1 MTEKKLIVQEITV
14 EQLEL
19 LLSNSIEK
27 ALKQN
32 LTLETKQD
40 EELLSREEASK
51 FLKIDI
57 STLWSWTK
65 KGKINVY
72 GIGSRRYY
80 KKSELIQSLILEIN

>member
-32 LTLETKQD
+32 LTFENKQD

-72 GIGSRRYY
+72 GIGSRKYY
-80 KKSELIQSLILEIN
+80 KKSELIESLTLEIN

>member
-1 MTEKKLIVQEITV
+1 MIEKKLIVQEITI
-14 EQLEL
+14 EHLEL
-19 LLSNSIEK
+19 LLSNTIDK
-27 ALKQN
+27 VLKQN
-32 LTLETKQD
+32 LQIENKQ
-40 EELLSREEASK
+40 EEVLLTREEASK